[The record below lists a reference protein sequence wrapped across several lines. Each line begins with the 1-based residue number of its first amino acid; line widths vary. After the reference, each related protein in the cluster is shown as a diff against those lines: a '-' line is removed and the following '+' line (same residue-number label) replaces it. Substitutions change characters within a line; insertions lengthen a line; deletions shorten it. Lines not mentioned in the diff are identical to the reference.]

1 MNKKCVGALVERGC
15 ESLINKGIAK
25 VISGSNPPLLIIK
38 TIKVTKAI
46 LLTRRKYKIVVEERL
61 RGAACTK

>member
-1 MNKKCVGALVERGC
+1 MGQGAESLSNKGVERDC
-15 ESLINKGIAK
+15 FA
-25 VISGSNPPLLIIK
+25 SNPPLFIIK